1 MKSDWRETLAAAFD
15 RPLPV
20 EEPVADPYAFDP
32 NAPPLI
38 LDLTPDEKLSLTE
51 YRWAALDASGAV
63 MGEFWAISQAAEALA
78 TFLYPGLASYARG
91 GHTGRLKANRLRR
104 LSEAQNWRCC
114 YCHGQMRMPHDCD
127 GPNEP
132 DMATLEHVTRVTDGG
147 GSTWDNLIAAC
158 QTCNSHRGS
167 VMPLKWWKL
176 RQKLL
181 PDWPACSPITDA
193 ARYALRGY
201 GLLRRGW

>member
-1 MKSDWRETLAAAFD
+1 MKSDWRETLAMAFD

-20 EEPVADPYAFDP
+20 EAPADPYAFDP

-38 LDLTPDEKLSLTE
+38 LDLTPEEKLSLTE
-51 YRWAALDASGAV
+51 CRWAALDAMGEV
-63 MGEFWAISQAAEALA
+63 IGEFWAIPQAAEGLA
-78 TFLYPGLASYARG
+78 HMLYPGLAAYARG
-91 GHTGRLKANRLRR
+91 GHRGRLKAKRLRR
-104 LSEAQNWRCC
+104 LCEAQNWRCC
-114 YCHGQMRMPHDCD
+114 YCHGAMRLPDECD
-127 GPNEP
+127 SPNEP
-132 DMATLEHVTRVTDGG
+132 DMATLEHVHRSTDGG

-167 VMPLKWWKL
+167 VTPLKWWKL

-181 PDWPACSPITDA
+181 PVWPACSTITEA